1 MRGADVVNCLSA
13 RSPKQCAWMASVWW
27 VSHCKNVKPNH
38 SRGKLAAQGIQIL
51 FKSCPSVTDS
61 VTEWEL
67 KSERPGIIRG
77 QRGCHRFRF
86 ERLSFLVPQA
96 VLRPLQCRSIV
107 RCTRSVLRWF
117 WCRSWAYLGREAS
130 IGYPTSKTYRK
141 RLCTAVVRGD
151 P

>member
-1 MRGADVVNCLSA
+1 VCS
-13 RSPKQCAWMASVWW
+13 ASVWGG
-27 VSHCKNVKPNH
+27 SHGKNVQPNH

-96 VLRPLQCRSIV
+96 VLRPLQCLSIV

-117 WCRSWAYLGREAS
+117 
-130 IGYPTSKTYRK
+130 
-141 RLCTAVVRGD
+141 
-151 P
+151 